1 MPYKFYRFPPAT
13 EMPRAV
19 TLAWL
24 FKHLPVTA
32 WLVLA
37 GSLITAF
44 GLGVTLGRTTF
55 VGEIFGKPPL
65 SSEKS
70 VPPKI
75 SSDNLNER
83 VDQLVQG
90 HNESTKSLYKSIAEE
105 EQAAGKSPYVTDSGP
120 HIESSKRLK
129 ETLKE
134 ENAAFQQQLKLLR
147 ELQR

>member
-1 MPYKFYRFPPAT
+1 
-13 EMPRAV
+13 
-19 TLAWL
+19 
-24 FKHLPVTA
+24 
-32 WLVLA
+32 
-37 GSLITAF
+37 
-44 GLGVTLGRTTF
+44 VTLGRTTF

-70 VPPKI
+70 APPKI

-90 HNESTKSLYKSIAEE
+90 HNEITKSLYKSIAEE